1 MHCAPRSPE
10 SGARA
15 HYGRF
20 KDAIAEPFLVLYYI
34 ICFSRCR
41 YRYESQFLAF
51 DTDNTPNKHSYCTYQ
66 YVQWLNVCCVF
77 DLLLIGYFRSSWQ
90 HHSITIYELLTT
102 AAYFCLKCCVILANW
117 HLPSAARR
125 RIQTTSQQREKLP
138 LQSKTQII
146 MFSSRR
152 ISWVFLLHRSSFLH
166 SDRNTTV
173 LFVFMREETRLTN
186 AFESGDR
193 CSWWSKEGGIRL
205 NQRVC

>member
-138 LQSKTQII
+138 LQCKNTSHHVQLATDI
-146 MFSSRR
+146 MSLFTTSILLPSLWPKYNGALRIHARGDPPHERLRVRR
-152 ISWVFLLHRSSFLH
+152 PLLL
-166 SDRNTTV
+166 
-173 LFVFMREETRLTN
+173 M
-186 AFESGDR
+186 
-193 CSWWSKEGGIRL
+193 K
-205 NQRVC
+205 QRRWN